1 MDGKERRGNCIG
13 QSEERTHLLRKPQKA
28 TQVVRRDKGCPN
40 PPGHPAA
47 VFGNRFDSCSAR
59 L

>member
-28 TQVVRRDKGCPN
+28 TQVVRRDKGCPT
-40 PPGHPAA
+40 
-47 VFGNRFDSCSAR
+47 R
-59 L
+59 LS